1 MSTTKRRLK
10 QVVCIILFWVI
21 FAGIFLA
28 YSQGVFKYCSANVS
42 KVHGSYNRSWITSKK
57 VHEGGLDVVMLGDSE
72 CYSAISPMQ
81 LWNEYG
87 VTSYNYSQSGQK
99 IQETYFML
107 RNIFDNSQPKVIFLE
122 TNLLFRK
129 QTRLNLVQS
138 SLDELASYVIPGGG
152 VRLHDTWKVMC
163 GQASQ
168 KTPEYKGFYLNNKVK
183 ASKYLDYMDKNK
195 KRKAHINRSVE
206 WYTDRI
212 MELCKENG
220 AELVLI
226 STPSTKNWNYT
237 RHEQTEKFATDKG
250 LTYIDLNTVDKNE
263 LNIDWNTDTKD
274 GGDHLN
280 VSGAQRVTE
289 WFGGYISKNYDFADK
304 RQDTDYSEWNSLYD
318 EYNGKITPMINK
330 IRSAGKK

>member
-1 MSTTKRRLK
+1 MVTSKRRIRK
-10 QVVCIILFWVI
+10 CVGTVLFWAI

-28 YSQGVFKYCSANVS
+28 YSQGMFSYCSRNVS
-42 KVHGSYNRSWITSKK
+42 RVHGSYNRSWINSMKTE
-57 VHEGGLDVVMLGDSE
+57 EGELDVVMLGDSE

-81 LWNEYG
+81 LWNETG
-87 VTSYNYSQSGQK
+87 VTSFNYSQSGQK
-99 IQETYFML
+99 IQESYFL
-107 RNIFDNSQPKVIFLE
+107 LKNIFDRQHPKVVFLE

-129 QTRLNLVQS
+129 QSRLNLVQS

-152 VRLHDTWKVMC
+152 VRLHDAWKVMC
-163 GQASQ
+163 GQAAQ
-168 KTPEYKGFYLNNKVK
+168 KMPEYKGFYLNGKVK
-183 ASKYLDYMDKNK
+183 ASKNLDYMDKNK

-206 WYTDRI
+206 WYAARI
-212 MELCKENG
+212 AELCKENG

-226 STPSTKNWNYT
+226 STPSTRNWNNT
-237 RHEQTEKFATDKG
+237 RHELTEKFAENNGIK
-250 LTYIDLNTVDKNE
+250 YIDLNTTDKSE
-263 LNIDWNTDTKD
+263 LNIDWSIDTRD

-289 WFGGYISKNYDFADK
+289 WLGGYISRNYDFADK
-304 RQDTDYSEWNSLYD
+304 RQDSDYSAWNGLYD